1 MIGTLLD
8 RLYDEVRR
16 IWCYRRLAA
25 VVSAAVLAAA
35 VAFVMAIPST
45 YEAWGQIYVNAKS
58 PVAAAAEGVSLVGE
72 NDGSSY
78 VVQKTLLNDDNLA
91 AVARRLRA
99 SDRSTS
105 QQNLAA
111 TAAGLR
117 ARVRVVDGGDGFVE
131 IHFTDRDPV
140 RAQRVVSL
148 LLDQFISRNVS
159 RSQEDLSRAGAFLD
173 EQIASYETMISQSQG
188 EISAFRRTHPGS
200 GPGEAAA
207 TELVADTAPAPAP
220 SPPPPSA
227 AAQRAAQ
234 LERDLA
240 TLRTTYTDRHPDVI
254 AARRRLAEA
263 KAEAA
268 SEAAAAP
275 ASHSASVHRLVRR
288 AAPPMAP
295 EAAAQLA
302 ELRRK
307 DEVLRTNYQQLIA
320 KRAAARMS
328 QDLYGADQGG
338 KYQITRQPTAPT
350 SPTGPNRELYL
361 AAGLLLALGSGLGA
375 AYLRAAT
382 RGILVSAREME
393 EVIQL
398 PVIGTVSWEPAWR
411 ARPGFSRRFDAG
423 RPSLARRLRL
433 RLNLPVETAR

>member
-16 IWCYRRLAA
+16 IWCYRWLAA
-25 VVSAAVLAAA
+25 AVSAAVLAAA

-117 ARVRVVDGGDGFVE
+117 AGVRVVDGGDGFVE

-148 LLDQFISRNVS
+148 LIDQFISRNVS

-220 SPPPPSA
+220 SPPPSSA
-227 AAQRAAQ
+227 AAQ

-240 TLRTTYTDRHPDVI
+240 TLLTTYTDRHPDVI

-275 ASHSASVHRLVRR
+275 ASHSASVRRLVRR

-375 AYLRAAT
+375 AYLRAAM

-398 PVIGTVSWEPAWR
+398 PVIGAVSWEPAWR

-423 RPSLARRLRL
+423 RPSRARRLRLRLRL
-433 RLNLPVETAR
+433 RLNLPEETAR